1 MVQAKRSVRGHTGR
15 TSRGNT
21 RDLKV
26 ERVGAVTVYKR
37 GVTYYIYY
45 RESGRSV
52 RRRVDGNLATA
63 RATASHVSAALNED
77 RSSPFAFH
85 RTPPRQL
92 VEGFLGSARTV
103 HQLALRTQDHYC
115 RRSTPRGRFDL
126 YHSPSRFL
134 TYAPVPQRPH
144 PRPFEHRGSE
154 PLHRFRRQCTSGPLC
169 KWRGPVRYRIDL
181 RSRSSR

>member
-52 RRRVDGNLATA
+52 QRAASRRRQPG
-63 RATASHVSAALNED
+63 
-77 RSSPFAFH
+77 H
-85 RTPPRQL
+85 R
-92 VEGFLGSARTV
+92 EGHGIACL
-103 HQLALRTQDHYC
+103 C
-115 RRSTPRGRFDL
+115 
-126 YHSPSRFL
+126 
-134 TYAPVPQRPH
+134 
-144 PRPFEHRGSE
+144 
-154 PLHRFRRQCTSGPLC
+154 GP
-169 KWRGPVRYRIDL
+169 
-181 RSRSSR
+181 